1 MAVKEVAFVGGV
13 FTYNAIPLT
22 DAERKKLDAQL
33 DNLFGFDDA
42 TIKDAIRKYYNQIVA
57 FVEVM
62 KNELSNPAFGG
73 VTAADTQLGIS
84 LIAPQH
90 LQLNGSARTNWS
102 VSYNADWVTFA
113 SGTMDEDAGILII
126 GLLSYS
132 ADPKLDAIKMQIGQ
146 KVFLPQVVS
155 PIKVKDNR
163 NQVAIWP
170 LPATPITPKQT
181 YTIELHSDEWDATNP
196 PTDEIALL
204 GVTVGLGR
212 FLNSAI

>member
-1 MAVKEVAFVGGV
+1 MVLEYKFVGGA
-13 FTYNAIPLT
+13 FKLNAIPLT
-22 DAERKKLDAQL
+22 EEEKSRLEAQL

-42 TIKDAIRKYYNQIVA
+42 TIKDAIMKYHDQIVA

-62 KNELSNPAFGG
+62 KNELSNPTFGG

-90 LQLNGSARTNWS
+90 IQLNGTKRTDWS

-113 SGTMDEDAGILII
+113 NGSTDEDEGLLII

-132 ADPKLDAIKMQIGQ
+132 ADPKLDAVKMQIGQ
-146 KVFLPQVVS
+146 QSFLPQVVS

-170 LPATPITPKQT
+170 LPAIPITPRQT
-181 YTIELHSDEWDATNP
+181 YTIELHSDEWDANNP

-204 GVTVGLGR
+204 GVTVARGR
-212 FLNSAI
+212 YLNSAI

>member
-1 MAVKEVAFVGGV
+1 MVAVKPISFVGGV
-13 FTYNAIPLT
+13 FTYNGIELT
-22 DAERKKLDAQL
+22 PEERSKLQAQL

-42 TIKDAIRKYYNQIVA
+42 TIKDAIMKYYNQIVA

-62 KNELSNPAFGG
+62 KNELSNPQFGG
-73 VTAADTQLGIS
+73 VTAKDTELGLS

-90 LQLNGSARTNWS
+90 VGRTNWS

-113 SGTMDEDAGILII
+113 SGSMDEDAGILII
-126 GLLSYS
+126 GLVSYS

-146 KVFLPQVVS
+146 TTFIPQVVS
-155 PIKVKDNR
+155 PIKLKDNK

-181 YTIELHSDEWDATNP
+181 YTIQLHSDEYDANNP
-196 PTDEIALL
+196 PSDEVALL
-204 GVTVGLGR
+204 GVTVALGR
-212 FLNSAI
+212 YLNSAI